1 MFGVKTI
8 LCGTGKFAGGE
19 VAKRAWDTVATYVP
33 KKIQTFEEDYREHLE
48 SKIMGSSKAYSLCC
62 VPFIVIIAWHCLK
75 RPPAGTIDR
84 NIWAQTASYWTSPTT
99 TLVSLL
105 NLMGHF

>member
-8 LCGTGKFAGGE
+8 LCGTGEFAGGE

-33 KKIQTFEEDYREHLE
+33 KKFQKFEQFREPLE
-48 SKIMGSSKAYSLCC
+48 SKIMGSSKAYNLCC
-62 VPFIVIIAWHCLK
+62 VPFIVMIAWHCLK
-75 RPPAGTIDR
+75 RPPARIIDR
-84 NIWAQTASYWTSPTT
+84 NIWAQTASYWISPTT